1 MKQTKNHSESLL
13 VHFRRVE
20 TLNSESLGYPSISL
34 NERQLCDLELLLN
47 RAFYPLTGYL
57 TRNDYESVLDKMRL
71 ADGTVWPMPVCL
83 DVSEKLAQ
91 SVKRGQS
98 VALRDPEGF
107 LLAVMTVEDIWEA
120 DKKREAEAVWG
131 TASPDKHPNVA
142 EFYETVG
149 GWYLGGKLEGISLPI
164 HYDFKEL
171 RLTPTETRQL
181 FMMSGWRNVIAFH
194 TEDLLHCAEREMIVN
209 ASREAGARVFLQ
221 PAVKMADPGHAEHY
235 TRVRCCQEI
244 TKRLPKNM
252 AFLGLISLAVR
263 HAGPREALWQAI
275 IRRNYGCSHFMVAE
289 DHADPF
295 TNSGSTDRFY
305 KPRAAQELLAEY
317 EPETGI
323 KPVAL
328 NKMVYVEEKAQYI
341 PNDTVAA
348 GMTVKEIL
356 LEEVRRRLEN
366 DLEIPE
372 WFTYPEVVQELRRTY
387 PPRSKQGFTIFFTGL
402 SGSGKSTLAK
412 VLVTKFMEMRDRPI
426 TLLDGDIV
434 RKNLSSELTFTKEH
448 RNLNITRIGFVA
460 SEITKNGGIAICAP
474 IAPYEESRTRNRA
487 LISRYGGYIEVYLST
502 PLAVCE
508 QRDRKGMYAKAR
520 AGIVKGFTGIDDPYE
535 APVNPELNIDTSTLT
550 PEEGAQ
556 EILLY
561 LAEQGYIK

>member
-1 MKQTKNHSESLL
+1 
-13 VHFRRVE
+13 
-20 TLNSESLGYPSISL
+20 
-34 NERQLCDLELLLN
+34 
-47 RAFYPLTGYL
+47 
-57 TRNDYESVLDKMRL
+57 
-71 ADGTVWPMPVCL
+71 
-83 DVSEKLAQ
+83 
-91 SVKRGQS
+91 
-98 VALRDPEGF
+98 
-107 LLAVMTVEDIWEA
+107 
-120 DKKREAEAVWG
+120 
-131 TASPDKHPNVA
+131 
-142 EFYETVG
+142 
-149 GWYLGGKLEGISLPI
+149 
-164 HYDFKEL
+164 
-171 RLTPTETRQL
+171 
-181 FMMSGWRNVIAFH
+181 
-194 TEDLLHCAEREMIVN
+194 
-209 ASREAGARVFLQ
+209 
-221 PAVKMADPGHAEHY
+221 
-235 TRVRCCQEI
+235 
-244 TKRLPKNM
+244 
-252 AFLGLISLAVR
+252 
-263 HAGPREALWQAI
+263 
-275 IRRNYGCSHFMVAE
+275 
-289 DHADPF
+289 
-295 TNSGSTDRFY
+295 
-305 KPRAAQELLAEY
+305 
-317 EPETGI
+317 
-323 KPVAL
+323 
-328 NKMVYVEEKAQYI
+328 
-341 PNDTVAA
+341 
-348 GMTVKEIL
+348 
-356 LEEVRRRLEN
+356 VRRRLEN